1 MEILVCFKTEPQWDT
16 LSHSELTAICQNSW
30 QDQYTVRQWGA
41 HDEAALECALRIRD
55 SLADRGQAARLTGLT
70 VGACP
75 DKFITELYSL
85 QFDEVVQ
92 IPVPY
97 PTDFS
102 QHDVAQA
109 AAAFA
114 RTRGGFDLI
123 LTGQQVGPGESGT
136 IPLLLA
142 GMLGIPCLSHV
153 YQIEPGQTAGMYVF
167 FRDDTHARQ
176 WEVSGPCLCALENAR
191 HPFLR
196 MAKLKER
203 LRARQQKAV
212 LFQAEQNFSHSFPP
226 AACYTQEKKGVC
238 RQWEKDAFIQEL
250 ESTLKAL

>member
-16 LSHSELTAICQNSW
+16 LSHWELTAICQNCW

-41 HDEAALECALRIRD
+41 YDEAALECALCIRD
-55 SLADRGQAARLTGLT
+55 SLAQREQPARLSALT

-75 DKFITELYSL
+75 EKFITELYSL

-92 IPVPY
+92 ILGPQSA
-97 PTDFS
+97 DFS
-102 QHDVAQA
+102 QRDIAQA
-109 AAAFA
+109 IAAFVQ
-114 RTRGGFDLI
+114 TKGGFDLI

-142 GMLGIPCLSHV
+142 GMLDIPCLSHV
-153 YQIEPGQTAGMYVF
+153 YLVEPGQADGVCVS
-167 FRDDTHARQ
+167 FRDDTHTRQ
-176 WEVSGPCLCALENAR
+176 LEVSGPCLCALENAS

-212 LFQAEQNFSHSFPP
+212 LFQAGLAFSHSFPP
-226 AACYTQEKKGVC
+226 AAYYTQEKKGTC
-238 RQWEKDAFIQEL
+238 RQWEMDAFIQEL
-250 ESTLKAL
+250 EKTLKTL